1 MSEVITAAPGGSFP
15 VFGLEVI
22 SQGPV
27 TLRSGPNA
35 PAGTIQVIGSSANDV
50 IQPLDLNA
58 ATPLLISGAEGSD
71 ELRGSAGIDEISGG
85 NNDDLVLGNAGD
97 DSLQGDAGADQIFG
111 GLGNDL
117 IFGGIDAD
125 RLFGNEGS
133 DEILGEG
140 GNDRISGGTE
150 NDILSGGRGT
160 DRLSGDAGDDDLIAG
175 QGADILVGGDG
186 RDTFIFGRTS
196 RAGLDRVR
204 DFSSGEDKILLDQ
217 ALLPGSGL
225 GRGRL
230 RAGDFAAI
238 DDLPDESSEDIA
250 AKIIY
255 VRSTG
260 TVFYNPADGTPVA
273 LLRLSKDLPITA
285 ADFEI
290 GTGL

>member
-35 PAGTIQVIGSSANDV
+35 PAGTIQVVGSAANDV
-50 IQPLDLNA
+50 IQSLDVNA
-58 ATPLLISGAEGSD
+58 ATPLLISGEEGSD
-71 ELRGSAGIDEISGG
+71 ELRGAAGIDEISGG
-85 NNDDLVLGNAGD
+85 NNSDFVFGNGGNDVLEGNAGE
-97 DSLQGDAGADQIFG
+97 DQIFG

-150 NDILSGGRGT
+150 NDILSGGRGS
-160 DRLSGDAGDDDLIAG
+160 DRLSGDEGDDDLIAG
-175 QGADILVGGDG
+175 QGTDILVGGDG
-186 RDTFIFGRTS
+186 RDTFIFGRAS

-204 DFSSGEDKILLDQ
+204 DFNPGEDKILLDQ
-217 ALLPGSGL
+217 SLLPGSGL
-225 GRGRL
+225 SSGRL
-230 RAGDFAAI
+230 RSGDFVAV
-238 DDLPDESSEDIA
+238 DDLPEESSEDVA
-250 AKIIY
+250 ARIVY

-260 TVFYNPADGTPVA
+260 TVFYNPADGTPIA
-273 LLRLSKDLPITA
+273 LLRLGKDLPVTA